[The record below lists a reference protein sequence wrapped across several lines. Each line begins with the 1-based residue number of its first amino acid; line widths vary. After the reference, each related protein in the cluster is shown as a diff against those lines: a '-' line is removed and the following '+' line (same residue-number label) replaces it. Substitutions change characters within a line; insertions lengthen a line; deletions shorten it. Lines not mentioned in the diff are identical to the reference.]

1 MTQELKE
8 TIIKLKG
15 KGLGYKAISRET
27 GVSLGTVKTTIRR
40 EEIKKESS
48 GTCKCCGMNFKQT
61 PGHRQ
66 KTFCSDNCRM
76 KWWNS
81 HPEERNKKAYF
92 DFTCLSCGRT
102 FKGYGKKERKYCCK
116 ECYEKSRKK
125 VIEND
130 K

>member
-15 KGLGYKAISRET
+15 KGLGYKAISKET
-27 GVSLGTVKTTIRR
+27 GVSWDTVKSIIKR
-40 EEIKKESS
+40 EKAKESL
-48 GTCKCCGMNFKQT
+48 GTCKCCGMVLKQT

-66 KTFCSDNCRM
+66 KTFCSDFCRL

-81 HPEERNKKAYF
+81 HPEQRNRRTFYELK
-92 DFTCLSCGRT
+92 CLSCGRT
-102 FKGYGKKERKYCCK
+102 FMSYGNKERKYCCK

-125 VIEND
+125 VSDND
-130 K
+130 